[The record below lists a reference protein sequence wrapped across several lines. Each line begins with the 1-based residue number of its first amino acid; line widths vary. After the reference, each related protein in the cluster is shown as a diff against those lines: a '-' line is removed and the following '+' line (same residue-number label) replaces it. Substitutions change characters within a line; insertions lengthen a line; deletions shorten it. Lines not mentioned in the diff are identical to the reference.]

1 MSLRAQYFKTSR
13 TIVAYDEQAA
23 AHAFH
28 FLVNAGREYPQ
39 HGGMSRID
47 PQEHYLAGH
56 SNLHMAPLQAPL
68 HVMRNSFN
76 RLARS
81 EAEQAGG
88 YPQAQPS
95 GPSSFPP
102 SCISPRGQEHHRGL
116 TAPKHKFGAVNPRVG
131 PASKQPLMPISSSTL
146 SSLPPSVAAFYES
159 EQRQQQHH
167 QQHAVG
173 PGSALNRHLN
183 GIKFSHRQQLAQQQA
198 QQHGRNPSPS
208 ADSNLAR
215 YLQAN
220 GGSAAGELLLLTGAG
235 RVDYGEV
242 YGQRNAINPLD
253 SMHSWLDQHHMC
265 ISLHMII

>member
-1 MSLRAQYFKTSR
+1 M
-13 TIVAYDEQAA
+13 AA
-23 AHAFH
+23 
-28 FLVNAGREYPQ
+28 
-39 HGGMSRID
+39 
-47 PQEHYLAGH
+47 H

-88 YPQAQPS
+88 YPQAHPL

-102 SCISPRGQEHHRGL
+102 SGLSLHEQDRHRGL
-116 TAPKHKFGAVNPRVG
+116 TAPNHKLGAVHPRAG
-131 PASKQPLMPISSSTL
+131 PASSQPLMPISSSTL

-159 EQRQQQHH
+159 EQRQQHH

-173 PGSALNRHLN
+173 SASALNPHLN
-183 GIKFSHRQQLAQQQA
+183 GIKYSHRQQA

-208 ADSNLAR
+208 MDSNLVH

-220 GGSAAGELLLLTGAG
+220 GGSAAGE
-235 RVDYGEV
+235 
-242 YGQRNAINPLD
+242 PL
-253 SMHSWLDQHHMC
+253 SSVQGHTL
-265 ISLHMII
+265 